1 MINNKKLILA
11 ALLSASMILAGCDGA
26 PTTPSSSP
34 ATQTS
39 QPTTSQPAGDSSQP
53 AGDSSQPAGSSQ
65 SQGGDVTVPTEA
77 DKTTFY
83 IEVSPESVALPTWCS
98 YFLTGCMN
106 GWAMTPNNG
115 AIELQQLSDTNIYYA
130 IVADYDDEANA
141 ADRGYQVTM
150 GYNAD
155 SGLGDE
161 KQGIDWSYKGKS
173 NASFSGLDH
182 PTFDAP
188 VNGVVHITAKWSD
201 DTVDAD
207 GFEWDEALPEPV
219 VIHNYTV
226 KFALGDDVVAAVTA
240 WNAEKGDSGVTGY
253 AVKGAHNGWTW
264 TAMDKV
270 DNTHYSF
277 TVDSIICGVKY
288 EMCVAPMTA
297 AGVDGDAYSLTGDGV
312 KNDDVTDEDGTYH
325 IGNFSFSPLSLD
337 LDDYVWDWGTLHLP
351 TKVNGAKEGTYAL
364 PTATKLAHSVTVRV
378 FDIEGGTGLAEGLS
392 LYIAGKFSG
401 WGEAVGNDDYKLVLE
416 GDAYVY
422 TFTMD
427 LYVGVAIEF
436 GIISNKDWA
445 GKLSAE
451 GGANFKLVPELN
463 KTKFDIVGDL
473 SKNGVEDSVG
483 TVNYHGDYVNGIV
496 ITVSDIEGGT
506 GLGEG
511 KHLYVAGSWNG
522 WGPGEN
528 DANIMTENEGVYT
541 YTIADNTATIG
552 AKLEFG
558 IISNKDWAGKLS
570 AEGGNN
576 FSFTVEA
583 GKLHV
588 NIVGDLAK
596 NGVENSVGTLAYV
609 A

>member
-11 ALLSASMILAGCDGA
+11 ALLSASMILAGCDGGTPA
-26 PTTPSSSP
+26 SQPTSQP
-34 ATQTS
+34 ASQPTS
-39 QPTTSQPAGDSSQP
+39 QPTSQTSAEPTAD
-53 AGDSSQPAGSSQ
+53 
-65 SQGGDVTVPTEA
+65 VPTEA
-77 DKTTFY
+77 GKTTFY
-83 IEVSPESVALPTWCS
+83 IEVASDSIALPTWCS

-106 GWAMTPNNG
+106 GWATTPSG
-115 AIELQQLSDTNIYYA
+115 GVIELQNLANTNIYYA
-130 IVADYDDEANA
+130 IVAGYDDEANA

-150 GYNAD
+150 GYNA
-155 SGLGDE
+155 SSQLGDAS
-161 KQGIDWSYKGKS
+161 QGINWSYKGKS

-188 VNGVVHITAKWSD
+188 VDGIVHITAKWSD
-201 DTVDAD
+201 DTVDEA
-207 GFEWDEALPEPV
+207 GFKWDAALPEPV
-219 VIHNYTV
+219 TVDNYTV
-226 KFALGDDVVAAVTA
+226 KFTVDPTLKTLVDA
-240 WNAEKGDSGVTGY
+240 WNSEKGASGVTGY
-253 AVKGAHNGWTW
+253 AVKGTHNDWSWKALKAEEDGSYT
-264 TAMDKV
+264 
-270 DNTHYSF
+270 F
-277 TVDSIICGVKY
+277 TVDKIICGVTY
-288 EMCVAPMTA
+288 EMCVAPLTA
-297 AGVDGDAYSLTGDGV
+297 AGVDGDAYNLTGTGV
-312 KNDDVTDEDGTYH
+312 KAADTTDEDGTYH
-325 IGNFSFSPLSLD
+325 IGNFSFTPLALD
-337 LDDYVWDWGTLHLP
+337 GDDYVATWGALKAPEKASGEIDT
-351 TKVNGAKEGTYAL
+351 AYAL
-364 PTATKLAHSVTVRV
+364 PSATKLDHTITIRV
-378 FDIEGGTGLAEGLS
+378 YDIENGTGLGEGKH
-392 LYIAGKFSG
+392 LYVAGSWNG
-401 WGEAVGNDDYKLVLE
+401 WGLGDNDANIMTENE
-416 GDAYVY
+416 GVY
-422 TFTMD
+422 SYEITAD
-427 LYVGVAIEF
+427 IYVGVALEF
-436 GIISNKDWA
+436 GIISNSTWA

-451 GGANFKLVPELN
+451 GGANFKIIPEVN

-483 TVNYHGDYVNGIV
+483 TYDYHGDFVNGIV

-522 WGPGEN
+522 WGLGDN

-558 IISNKDWAGKLS
+558 IISNSSWAGKLS
-570 AEGGNN
+570 AEGGAN